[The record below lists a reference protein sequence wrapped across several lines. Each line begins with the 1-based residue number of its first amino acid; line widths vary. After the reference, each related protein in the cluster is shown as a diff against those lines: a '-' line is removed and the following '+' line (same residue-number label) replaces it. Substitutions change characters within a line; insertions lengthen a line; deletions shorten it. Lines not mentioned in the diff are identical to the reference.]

1 MRANP
6 AGNCAFSG
14 RPRTFVLLNGSVAHK
29 GLFHAGKL
37 RSNPILRSLIV
48 CRHAGWPP
56 EVQQRQS
63 LARGLANTAALD
75 LSGIITAVLPVARP
89 EIKGPSAC
97 PA

>member
-37 RSNPILRSLIV
+37 RSNCALRSLKV
-48 CRHAGWPP
+48 CASGLSLLRSLRAGG
-56 EVQQRQS
+56 VVG
-63 LARGLANTAALD
+63 RG
-75 LSGIITAVLPVARP
+75 SGYCIITLPA
-89 EIKGPSAC
+89 A
-97 PA
+97 

>member
-37 RSNPILRSLIV
+37 RSNCILRSLILL
-48 CRHAGWPP
+48 GISQ
-56 EVQQRQS
+56 QQRSQLS
-63 LARGLANTAALD
+63 SQTQTGSSSEFSDPVRQVERIFQGL
-75 LSGIITAVLPVARP
+75 
-89 EIKGPSAC
+89 
-97 PA
+97 PAKP